1 MPRLQLLLLLVAV
14 LICTATAQGQFGGP
28 GAKPTAKAV
37 KSDVKYIKCQVCEAI
52 AKHAIREVKAMREEL
67 KPGKKVRHAINGVLQ
82 GHLLTVPGRQIC
94 HIPSKSSLSS
104 QGSVSELASLPAT
117 AQTCPSCVI
126 MVPLQPAE
134 MSIA

>member
-1 MPRLQLLLLLVAV
+1 MPTLQRLLVLLAV

-67 KPGKKVRHAINGVLQ
+67 KPGKKVS
-82 GHLLTVPGRQIC
+82 PC
-94 HIPSKSSLSS
+94 HQFL
-104 QGSVSELASLPAT
+104 
-117 AQTCPSCVI
+117 
-126 MVPLQPAE
+126 
-134 MSIA
+134 